1 MSHLKWRSCV
11 PDRLYLDHNATS
23 PIRPEVR
30 DVMLDVLAA
39 PCNASSVHA
48 EGRAAKAVVESAR
61 KSIAGRINAPV
72 ESVVFTAG
80 GTEADTLAV
89 TGLVRGGPKVRRLF
103 VSAIEHS
110 AVIVTAAA
118 LHREVESVETVSV
131 TPSGVLDV
139 AALEKRLAAYDQER
153 DGPFL
158 LSVMLAN
165 NETGVIQPIAE
176 IAPLVW
182 KAGGY
187 LFVDAVQGFGKV
199 DIDFSALGADAIAL
213 SAHKAGGPPGIGALV
228 VKPGLAFEPLLR
240 GGGQEL
246 SRRAGTENVAAIA
259 GFGKLADIAE
269 PSVYDE
275 LARLRNAI
283 EAGLPESVHVWGQ
296 AAPRL
301 PNTSCF
307 SAPGFQSETQ
317 VMVMDLS
324 GLAVSSGSACSS
336 GKVRP
341 SPVLTAMGAG
351 EAETK
356 SSLRVSLGWDTPSN
370 AAERFL
376 TAWTAE
382 HTRILQRA
390 A

>member
-1 MSHLKWRSCV
+1 M

-23 PIRPEVR
+23 PIRPAVR
-30 DVMLDVLAA
+30 DVVMDVMAA

-48 EGRAAKAVVESAR
+48 EGRAAKAVVENAR

-80 GTEADTLAV
+80 GTEADTLAL
-89 TGLVRGGPKVRRLF
+89 TGLTRGGPKVRRLF
-103 VSAIEHS
+103 VSAVEHS
-110 AVIVTAAA
+110 AVTATASA
-118 LHREVESVETVSV
+118 LSSEMDGIETVPV
-131 TPSGVLDV
+131 TSSGMIDLE
-139 AALEKRLAAYDQER
+139 ALERRLVTYDHDK
-153 DGPFL
+153 DGAFL

-176 IAPLVW
+176 IAPMVW

-187 LFVDAVQGFGKV
+187 LFVDAVQGFGKI
-199 DIDFSALGADAIAL
+199 DIDFSILGADAVAL
-213 SAHKAGGPPGIGALV
+213 SAHKAGGPPGVGALV

-246 SRRAGTENVAAIA
+246 SRRAGTENVAGIA
-259 GFGKLADIAE
+259 GFGKLAELAE
-269 PSVYDE
+269 PSDYE
-275 LARLRNAI
+275 ALAVTRNAI
-283 EAGLPESVHVWGQ
+283 EAGLPSGVRVWGQ
-296 AAPRL
+296 DAPRL

-317 VMVMDLS
+317 VMVMDLA

-336 GKVRP
+336 GKVKA
-341 SPVLTAMGAG
+341 SPVLTAMAAG

-356 SSLRVSLGWDTPSN
+356 SSLRVSLGWDTP
-370 AAERFL
+370 AGADERFL
-376 TAWTAE
+376 AAWSQE
-382 HTRILQRA
+382 YQRILERSA

>member
-1 MSHLKWRSCV
+1 M

-30 DVMLDVLAA
+30 DVMFDVLAA

-48 EGRAAKAVVESAR
+48 EGRAAKAVVENAR

-80 GTEADTLAV
+80 GTEADTLAL

-110 AVIVTAAA
+110 AVATTAQALAA
-118 LHREVESVETVSV
+118 DVDAVETVPV
-131 TPSGVLDV
+131 TSDGVVDL
-139 AALEKRLAAYDQER
+139 AALEQRLATYDHQR

-199 DIDFSALGADAIAL
+199 DIDFSALGADALAL
-213 SAHKAGGPPGIGALV
+213 SAHKAGGPPGVGALV

-246 SRRAGTENVAAIA
+246 SRRAGTENVSAIA

-269 PSVYDE
+269 PSDYASLAEIRDE
-275 LARLRNAI
+275 I
-283 EAGLPESVHVWGQ
+283 ELGLPRDVRVWGVGT
-296 AAPRL
+296 ARL
-301 PNTSCF
+301 PNTVCF

-317 VMVMDLS
+317 VMVMDLV

-336 GKVRP
+336 GKVKP
-341 SPVLTAMGAG
+341 SPVLTAMGASD
-351 EAETK
+351 AETK
-356 SSLRVSLGWDTPSN
+356 SSLRVSLGWNTPP
-370 AAERFL
+370 AAASRFL
-376 TAWTAE
+376 NAWTTE
-382 HTRILQRA
+382 HTRIRQRA